1 MHLFRQKDL
10 VGPPYPS
17 PHSLRFPL
25 RRFTPI
31 PPRSNSTNPRV
42 TIVSFSPF
50 LGSNRRMRNRS
61 SRHPFPPAD
70 VRCGTRPCVETGRPV
85 VGRVSH
91 DFTTSEFGIRDDE
104 PVKLPLEKI
113 VSNQRSYLQTFVTTM
128 DDCFAASNG
137 YIILRRF

>member
-104 PVKLPLEKI
+104 LNCRSKKSFLTNDRICKRLLQQWTI
-113 VSNQRSYLQTFVTTM
+113 VS
-128 DDCFAASNG
+128 
-137 YIILRRF
+137 RRRTDI